1 MIFGKPLKKRNKCI
15 NKENEERLFKRTYN
29 TKMEMK
35 LENVPDELL
44 IQAKVVCAQLL
55 IQTNTPD
62 IV

>member
-1 MIFGKPLKKRNKCI
+1 MIFGKPLKKRNKFL
-15 NKENEERLFKRTYN
+15 NKRKEKAVWRIYN

-44 IQAKVVCAQLL
+44 IQAGMVCVQLL
-55 IQTNTPD
+55 IHTNTPD